1 MPRIKHVFALLLALT
16 LTFGLAQEDQT
27 AEESPFDFLTLELVA
42 DGFVSP
48 VTLTAPANDERL
60 FVVDRPGI
68 IYVLEKDGTRT
79 ETPFLDITDRVVDL
93 DPGYDERGLLGFTFH
108 PDFANNG
115 RAFAYYSAPLR
126 EGAPEGWNHTAHL
139 SEFTLTEDG
148 SGLDAASERILLE
161 IDQPQ
166 MNHNG
171 GQVLFGND
179 GYLYLGLG
187 DGGAANDVAEGHP
200 PMGHGQDVT
209 TLKGSI
215 LRLDVDNPAGDMAY
229 GIPADNPFAEGF
241 ELPEGYE
248 WSGDTARPEI
258 YLWGLRNPYRFSVD
272 SATGALVVA
281 DVGQNLWEEI
291 NYVTEPGNLGWNLKE
306 GAFGFSPDEPNA
318 VITETDVEPPVG
330 DSFIDPVL
338 VYAHPGVAAELG
350 APVEMN
356 IEDRGISVS
365 GGYVYHGSAI
375 PELEGHYVF
384 GDWSQ
389 SFQEPGGKLFVAQV
403 NEGAPWEFVLDRQL
417 DEFVLA
423 FGSDDS
429 GEIYLMTTEMP
440 GPSGE
445 TGKVYR
451 LVGGEEG
458 QGQSQDQGPDQNQD
472 QEGEDQEGQDQ

>member
-1 MPRIKHVFALLLALT
+1 MPRIRFVLVLLAALA
-16 LTFGLAQEDQT
+16 LASAIAQEGQA
-27 AEESPFDFLTLELVA
+27 AEEGPFDFLTLELVT

-48 VTLTAPANDERL
+48 VTLTAPAGDDRL
-60 FVVDRPGI
+60 FVVDRTGQV
-68 IYVLEKDGTRT
+68 YVVGQDGTRSD
-79 ETPFLDITDRVVDL
+79 TPFLDIADKMVEL
-93 DPGYDERGLLGFTFH
+93 DPGYDERGLLGFAFH
-108 PDFANNG
+108 PDFATNG

-126 EGAPEGWNHTAHL
+126 DGAPEGWNHTAHL
-139 SEFTLTEDG
+139 SEFTLNEDG
-148 SGLDAASERILLE
+148 SALSADSERVLLE

-171 GQVLFGND
+171 GEVLFGND

-200 PMGHGQDVT
+200 PMGNGQDVT

-215 LRLDVDNPAGDMAY
+215 LRLDVNTTTGDLPY
-229 GIPADNPFAEGF
+229 GIPADNPFANGI

-291 NYVTEPGNLGWNLKE
+291 NYVTAPGNLGWNLRE

-318 VITETDVEPPVG
+318 VITESDATPPVG
-330 DSFIDPVL
+330 DAFVEPVL
-338 VYAHPGVAAELG
+338 TYAHPGVAEELG
-350 APVEMN
+350 APEDME
-356 IEDRGISVS
+356 IADRGISVS
-365 GGYVYHGSAI
+365 GGYVYHGAAI

-389 SFQEPGGKLFVAQV
+389 SFQAPGGKLFVASMNQD
-403 NEGAPWEFVLDRQL
+403 GPWSFLLDRQL

-423 FGSDDS
+423 FGQDDA
-429 GEIYLMTTEMP
+429 GEIYVLTTEMP
-440 GPSGE
+440 GPSGT

-451 LVGGEEG
+451 VVAGAA
-458 QGQSQDQGPDQNQD
+458 D
-472 QEGEDQEGQDQ
+472 

>member
-1 MPRIKHVFALLLALT
+1 MPRIRFVLVLLAALA
-16 LTFGLAQEDQT
+16 LASAIAQEGQA
-27 AEESPFDFLTLELVA
+27 AEEGPFDFLTLELVT

-48 VTLTAPANDERL
+48 VTLTAPAGDDRL
-60 FVVDRPGI
+60 FVVDRTGQV
-68 IYVLEKDGTRT
+68 YVVGQDGTRSD
-79 ETPFLDITDRVVDL
+79 TPFLDIADKMVEL
-93 DPGYDERGLLGFTFH
+93 DPGYDERGLLGFAFH
-108 PDFANNG
+108 PDFATNG

-126 EGAPEGWNHTAHL
+126 DGAPEGWNHTAHL
-139 SEFTLTEDG
+139 SEFTLNEDG
-148 SGLDAASERILLE
+148 SALSADSERVLLE

-171 GQVLFGND
+171 GEVLFGND

-200 PMGHGQDVT
+200 PMGNGQDVT

-215 LRLDVDNPAGDMAY
+215 LRLDVNTTTGDLPY
-229 GIPADNPFAEGF
+229 GIPADNPFANGI

-291 NYVTEPGNLGWNLKE
+291 NYVTAPGNLGWNLRE

-318 VITETDVEPPVG
+318 VISESDATPPVG
-330 DSFIDPVL
+330 DAFVEPVL
-338 VYAHPGVAAELG
+338 TYAHPGVAEELG
-350 APVEMN
+350 APEDME
-356 IEDRGISVS
+356 IADRGISVS

-389 SFQEPGGKLFVAQV
+389 SFQAPGGKLFVASTNQD
-403 NEGAPWEFVLDRQL
+403 GPWSFLLDRQL

-423 FGSDDS
+423 FGQDDA
-429 GEIYLMTTEMP
+429 GEIYVLTTEMP
-440 GPSGE
+440 GPSGT

-451 LVGGEEG
+451 VVAGAA
-458 QGQSQDQGPDQNQD
+458 D
-472 QEGEDQEGQDQ
+472 

>member
-1 MPRIKHVFALLLALT
+1 MPRIRFVLVLLAALA
-16 LTFGLAQEDQT
+16 LASAIAQEGQA
-27 AEESPFDFLTLELVA
+27 AEEGPFDFLTLELVT

-48 VTLTAPANDERL
+48 VTLTAPAGDDRL
-60 FVVDRPGI
+60 FVVDRTGQV
-68 IYVLEKDGTRT
+68 YVVGQDGTRSD
-79 ETPFLDITDRVVDL
+79 TPFLDIADKMVEL
-93 DPGYDERGLLGFTFH
+93 DPGYDERGLLGFAFH
-108 PDFANNG
+108 PDFATNG

-126 EGAPEGWNHTAHL
+126 DGAPEGWNHTAHL
-139 SEFTLTEDG
+139 SEFTLNEDG
-148 SGLDAASERILLE
+148 SALSADSERVLLE

-171 GQVLFGND
+171 GEVLFGND

-200 PMGHGQDVT
+200 PMGNGQDVT

-215 LRLDVDNPAGDMAY
+215 LRLDVNTTTGDLPY
-229 GIPADNPFAEGF
+229 GIPADNPFANGI

-291 NYVTEPGNLGWNLKE
+291 NYVTAPGNLGWNLRE

-318 VITETDVEPPVG
+318 VISESDATPPVG
-330 DSFIDPVL
+330 DAFVEPVL
-338 VYAHPGVAAELG
+338 TYAHPGVAEELG
-350 APVEMN
+350 APEDME
-356 IEDRGISVS
+356 IADRGISVS

-375 PELEGHYVF
+375 PALEGHYVF

-389 SFQEPGGKLFVAQV
+389 SFQAPGGKLFVASTNQD
-403 NEGAPWEFVLDRQL
+403 GPWSFLLDRQL

-423 FGSDDS
+423 FGQDDA
-429 GEIYLMTTEMP
+429 GEIYVLTTEMP
-440 GPSGE
+440 GPSGT

-451 LVGGEEG
+451 VVAGAA
-458 QGQSQDQGPDQNQD
+458 D
-472 QEGEDQEGQDQ
+472 